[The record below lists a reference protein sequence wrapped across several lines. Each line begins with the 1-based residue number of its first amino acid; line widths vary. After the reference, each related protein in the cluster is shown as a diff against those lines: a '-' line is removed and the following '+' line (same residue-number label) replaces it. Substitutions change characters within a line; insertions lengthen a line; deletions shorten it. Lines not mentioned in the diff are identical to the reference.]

1 MMRIGEVC
9 LLTDDVARLAGFY
22 RKLLELDAAGEE
34 DTTHQT
40 LLARETML
48 TVLRDEAASRA
59 TGQRVALAFTVADV
73 DQAHERLLAMDAVI
87 LEPPTTR
94 PWGARN
100 LCLRDPDGNRVYLR
114 SFPGSDSLPAGEA
127 SAPEPD

>member
-1 MMRIGEVC
+1 MRIGEVC
-9 LLTDDVARLAGFY
+9 LLTSDVVRLAGFY
-22 RKLLELDAAGEE
+22 RQLLELEPAGDEDA
-34 DTTHQT
+34 THQT

-48 TVLRDEAASRA
+48 TVLRDEAAHQA
-59 TGQRVALAFTVADV
+59 VGQRMALAFTIGDV
-73 DQAHERLLAMDAVI
+73 DRAHERLLAMGVVI

-114 SFPGSDSLPAGEA
+114 SFPGSLPDRETTESNG
-127 SAPEPD
+127 D